1 MNIENLLVDWIK
13 GEEGFREKA
22 YLDSL
27 GIPTFG
33 YGFTYITEDEAEPIL
48 HNRISSISYDT
59 LHMLEGRG
67 IELDDFRKAI
77 LMDMIYQLGMNN
89 VMKFSKML
97 DALKDMDYD
106 RASTEML
113 DSRWHSQTPKRCE
126 LLASRMKLGR

>member
-1 MNIENLLVDWIK
+1 
-13 GEEGFREKA
+13 
-22 YLDSL
+22 
-27 GIPTFG
+27 
-33 YGFTYITEDEAEPIL
+33 
-48 HNRISSISYDT
+48 
-59 LHMLEGRG
+59 MLEGRG

-77 LMDMIYQLGMNN
+77 LMDMVYQLGMNN

-106 RASTEML
+106 RASAEML